1 MCQKDKWPD
10 LVTHALV
17 QGKSV
22 NKSGLRKEPVF
33 VPTPLRKLVTTMTE
47 EKYYVTKQGLQK
59 IEKEYQALL
68 EFKKKKATGEEVPSI
83 WHSEEV
89 NPDYLTFQED
99 MSLLEAKLGELEVIL
114 KNIEIITAPRG
125 KERHQV
131 GLGATITVD
140 LGGEVDV
147 FTIVGTLE
155 ADPLQKRI
163 SNESPLGN
171 GLLGAKVGDTVKVVT
186 SLVNHDCKIL
196 KIVYR

>member
-1 MCQKDKWPD
+1 
-10 LVTHALV
+10 
-17 QGKSV
+17 
-22 NKSGLRKEPVF
+22 
-33 VPTPLRKLVTTMTE
+33 MTE

-59 IEKEYQALL
+59 IEKDYQALL
-68 EFKKKKATGEEVPSI
+68 EFKKKKTTGEDVPSI

-99 MSLLEAKLGELEVIL
+99 MTLLETKLGELEVIL

-125 KERHQV
+125 KERQQV

-196 KIVYR
+196 KVSYRS